1 MRRGPIAGIVATL
14 AALLV
19 TACGTSGSGSLD
31 ALDPR
36 PVRPASPGPA
46 EGGGVHAEPARQ
58 VAPRRP
64 NIVFVLMDDFSVDLL
79 PTMRSALW
87 MARSGASYDHAY
99 VVDSLCCVSRSATFT
114 GQYPHQ
120 TRVRTNTANLPNPAW
135 PMGGWR
141 AFARYGNRA
150 RTFAVHLQR
159 SGYVT
164 GYVGKY
170 LNGYEIG
177 ARHQQLPPVPPGWSD
192 FRAVFGTAYD
202 GWGFQSTR
210 TTNKGRQVIRNWP
223 APPASA
229 PARVKDRSYAGAVL
243 AHQAMR
249 FLRERRG
256 DPRPYFL
263 EVAPYAPHG
272 RVDGHPAYRN
282 ESLFPAAF
290 RDQPG
295 RRHPRGNCGLL
306 DCRDLTV
313 RDLPGFGDRRA
324 DNRPRW
330 VDGRRARPWNAGPLG
345 LTRSQAQNNLRDR
358 ARMAQSVDRLV
369 MRILRMVDTDTDRGT
384 YVVLTSDNGLHL
396 GQLGLLRGK
405 GTPYDTD
412 THVPLLVV
420 GPGVVPGQRDAMVSN
435 IDWASTF
442 EDLAGLDSPAYRSG
456 RSMVPTFTDPA
467 APLQDY
473 VFFEHTFSKTTPG
486 TDPDRAFTGGGL
498 NVIPSYVAVRSRT
511 ALLVRNDLDPRWDH
525 RRYAYE
531 FYDYTSQPWERT
543 NQFDDPAYAAEIDT
557 LLARLRQFD
566 ACATL
571 RRDDPVPRE
580 CRQLTIEAA
589 PPVSGSDGA

>member
-1 MRRGPIAGIVATL
+1 MRRGPIVGIAATL

-19 TACGTSGSGSLD
+19 TACGTAGAGGEDLDKVASGGVATGLD
-31 ALDPR
+31 AR
-36 PVRPASPGPA
+36 GVRAVPA
-46 EGGGVHAEPARQ
+46 Q
-58 VAPRRP
+58 QTTPRRP

-79 PTMRSALW
+79 PTMRSALL
-87 MARSGASYDHAY
+87 MARAGASYDHAY

-120 TRVRTNTANLPNPAW
+120 NRVRTNTANLPNRAG

-150 RTFAVHLQR
+150 RTFALRLQR

-170 LNGYEIG
+170 LNGYEIS
-177 ARHQQLPPVPPGWSD
+177 AHRQNLPPVPPGWTD
-192 FRAVFGTAYD
+192 FRAIFGSAYD

-210 TTNKGRQVIRNWP
+210 TTNKGKQVIRNWP

-243 AHQAMR
+243 AHQAVR

-272 RVDGHPAYRN
+272 RVDANPAYRN

-295 RRHPRGNCGLL
+295 RGHPRGNCGLV

-313 RDLPGFGDRRA
+313 RDLPGFRDERA

-330 VDGRRARPWNAGPLG
+330 GDGRRARQWNRDPLG
-345 LTRSQAQNNLRDR
+345 LTAAQAQNNLRDR

-369 MRILRMVDTDTDRGT
+369 LRILRMVDDNT

-420 GPGVVPGQRDAMVSN
+420 GPGVVPGHRDAMVSN
-435 IDWASTF
+435 IDWAPTF
-442 EDLAGLDSPAYRSG
+442 EALAGLDSPAYRSG
-456 RSMVPTFTDPA
+456 ISMVPSFTDPA

-486 TDPDRAFTGGGL
+486 TDPDRPFTGGGL

-511 ALLVRNDLDPRWDH
+511 ALLVRNDLDRRWDH
-525 RRYAYE
+525 ERYAYE

-543 NQFDDPAYAAEIDT
+543 NQFDDPAYAAEVDT
-557 LLARLRQFD
+557 LLARLGRFD
-566 ACATL
+566 ACSSI
-571 RRDDPVPRE
+571 RRDDPVPPE
-580 CRQLTIEAA
+580 CRQLTVEA
-589 PPVSGSDGA
+589 PPSVSESGGA